1 MWKNCIKTLTYENQM
16 EPLHVIEILKV
27 TVLVIIIIFIAYF

>member
-1 MWKNCIKTLTYENQM
+1 M

-27 TVLVIIIIFIAYF
+27 TVLVIIIICIAYFELVSPRGMLTQDV